1 MKATIVEETDVV
13 EEVHRV
19 REKISRMNKTELLE
33 LDKAAQ
39 QLEKKLQK
47 SV

>member
-1 MKATIVEETDVV
+1 LKATIVEETDVV

-19 REKISRMNKTELLE
+19 REKISRMNKKELLE